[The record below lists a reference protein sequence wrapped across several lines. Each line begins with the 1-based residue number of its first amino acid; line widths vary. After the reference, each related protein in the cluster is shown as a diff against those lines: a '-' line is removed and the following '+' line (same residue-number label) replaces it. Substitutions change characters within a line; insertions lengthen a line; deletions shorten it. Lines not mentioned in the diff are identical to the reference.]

1 MFNPWLTLSF
11 KAVQMGTEAQSVV
24 AFRMLHFASGGARS
38 EATRMV
44 AEKVAASS
52 RCGRG
57 CYVGVSLTLSLVRR
71 STPTKSVYAPTNG
84 GCRAARSLP
93 TYDKPGESPWMK
105 TA

>member
-44 AEKVAASS
+44 AEKVCRRPQAVAAAAAMSGRQPHLVAGKALNAYKKRLRANKRRLS
-52 RCGRG
+52 RR
-57 CYVGVSLTLSLVRR
+57 
-71 STPTKSVYAPTNG
+71 
-84 GCRAARSLP
+84 
-93 TYDKPGESPWMK
+93 
-105 TA
+105 

>member
-44 AEKVAASS
+44 AGKVLPPPSSS

-57 CYVGVSLTLSLVRR
+57 CYEWASASPCRR
-71 STPTKSVYAPTNG
+71 
-84 GCRAARSLP
+84 
-93 TYDKPGESPWMK
+93 
-105 TA
+105 

>member
-57 CYVGVSLTLSLVRR
+57 CYEWASAS
-71 STPTKSVYAPTNG
+71 S
-84 GCRAARSLP
+84 CR
-93 TYDKPGESPWMK
+93 W
-105 TA
+105 